1 MSIEGESEDPD
12 LVYQRIC
19 REIERLEKEEIDKK
33 RFEID
38 KRVRYGEKI
47 SSINDVKACADAMLY
62 YHMDCDDVT
71 LFEDVDMIASLT
83 AQECQQAL
91 PELFDIDKSSI
102 SIVTDKNDY

>member
-1 MSIEGESEDPD
+1 
-12 LVYQRIC
+12 
-19 REIERLEKEEIDKK
+19 
-33 RFEID
+33 
-38 KRVRYGEKI
+38 
-47 SSINDVKACADAMLY
+47 MLY